1 MKRISIYLL
10 AVMTLV
16 ATGCGDDDES
26 GTSQLGVN
34 QAKESMNDFSEDLAS
49 DIIDITQAEGLDAIG
64 DLFSLTELSDP
75 FGGRLAVEG
84 KSKWFKEKAIAFKS
98 IFIPKHLKNGKS
110 EDAGFDFQENVGV
123 YNWNFDE
130 EIFEKT
136 SSSGQIIVINFPTEG
151 SITNNAQL
159 RITAYEDELF
169 EDEFEEYA
177 MPTTLAVDLA
187 IANVKLV
194 EINFSA
200 DYNNEGVPTEGAVS
214 IFLKP
219 YTFTV
224 AFDDS
229 NATSTSGSFSLKSES
244 ETLINSS
251 ATIVFL
257 SNEKDEVKTLEGM
270 VTYRTMKLEGDIDV
284 EGIESAGEVDY
295 NDFITL
301 ALFDNNAKVG
311 DIVFVTEIIDE
322 EEDDIPYIQYADG
335 SKQRLEDVFDEAI
348 DELEEFETEIEDW
361 GN

>member
-1 MKRISIYLL
+1 
-10 AVMTLV
+10 
-16 ATGCGDDDES
+16 
-26 GTSQLGVN
+26 
-34 QAKESMNDFSEDLAS
+34 
-49 DIIDITQAEGLDAIG
+49 
-64 DLFSLTELSDP
+64 
-75 FGGRLAVEG
+75 
-84 KSKWFKEKAIAFKS
+84 
-98 IFIPKHLKNGKS
+98 
-110 EDAGFDFQENVGV
+110 
-123 YNWNFDE
+123 
-130 EIFEKT
+130 
-136 SSSGQIIVINFPTEG
+136 INFPTEG